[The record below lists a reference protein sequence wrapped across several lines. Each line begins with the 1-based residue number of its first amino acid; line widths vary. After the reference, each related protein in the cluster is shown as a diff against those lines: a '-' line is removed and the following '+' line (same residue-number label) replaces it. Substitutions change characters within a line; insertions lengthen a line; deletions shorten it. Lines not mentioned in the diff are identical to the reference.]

1 MIGHNRDVAVMFTKP
16 PEGNWIMKHID
27 TTTPSA
33 EIDHSGNRPIV
44 SELVGRE
51 EFSVVKSV
59 YTDKFFGKF
68 FLVQK
73 KLCLYAG
80 MVE

>member
-1 MIGHNRDVAVMFTKP
+1 MFTKP

-27 TTTPSA
+27 ATTPSV
-33 EIDHSGNRPIV
+33 EIDHSRNKPIV

-59 YTDKFFGKF
+59 YADKFFGKF

-73 KLCLYAG
+73 KAPFIC
-80 MVE
+80 